1 MSNPYELRLD
11 LYNSAKDF
19 IQTKYE
25 AEVARYDAAERAF
38 LKKKERWQILKDM
51 GQDPGEYPSV
61 HLPVYPTF
69 PSPSDIAEF
78 AVHIRS
84 FVSDKGD
91 E

>member
-19 IQTKYE
+19 IQEKYN
-25 AEVARYDAAERAF
+25 AEVNRYDAAFNAF
-38 LKKKERWQILKDM
+38 LEKKERWQVLKDM
-51 GQDPGEYPSV
+51 GQDPGEYPNVS
-61 HLPVYPTF
+61 LPPYPSF
-69 PSPSDIAEF
+69 PSPDDIAEF

>member
-19 IQTKYE
+19 IQEKYN
-25 AEVARYDAAERAF
+25 AEVNRYDAAFSAF
-38 LKKKERWQILKDM
+38 LEKKERWQVLKDM

-61 HLPVYPTF
+61 SLPQYPSF
-69 PSPSDIAEF
+69 PSPDDIAEF

-84 FVSDKGD
+84 FVSDKG
-91 E
+91 EE